1 MEETSPEEH
10 KGNQI
15 RVEKDQF
22 LVMVSV
28 FAHKFPREV
37 ENCKSECGHD
47 EEKQESD
54 RRHQKCDPVDILQ
67 NRKDNIRRGASSL
80 RFVRNVEWKAT

>member
-1 MEETSPEEH
+1 
-10 KGNQI
+10 
-15 RVEKDQF
+15 
-22 LVMVSV
+22 MVSV

-67 NRKDNIRRGASSL
+67 NRKDNIRRGASS
-80 RFVRNVEWKAT
+80 